1 MRIINYLVNQ
11 IILVTCGSKPFS
23 DDLAHSRRPETH
35 NTATMK
41 RRLSILFI
49 LIAATVITALAHTSP
64 VLGRLRNAVLGNGAV
79 DIDYEYNLRGWT
91 TNVTSNVF
99 SQQIH
104 YHNVSSESEPCF
116 NGNISAIV
124 WNQSA
129 TGNANKKRGAYNYAY
144 DSLDRLIAANYTGP
158 HNSCFSGQYDY
169 DLHGNATRIRR
180 NGITDKLLTAENE
193 EICAYGL
200 IDDVTLSY
208 YGNRL
213 VCADDAADALVYEGA
228 MDFHDGANEE
238 EEYDYDANGNLTKDL
253 NKGISRITYDWNNL
267 PREVRFRTRKACRY
281 TYDASGRKLSA
292 EYLFPR
298 NPKLKDYSAEAEP
311 NTRVLDKYRVITI
324 NYSGDNIY
332 SYGKLL
338 RTLLPTGYIE
348 DDVVYYYVKD
358 YQGNVRSVVREDGAV
373 VESNEYYPY
382 GGLFSATPSAQPYKY
397 GSKELDRT
405 HGLDWYDSKARFY
418 DSVLLRTN
426 SMDKKAGDYTWLSPY
441 LWCAANPIRF
451 TDPTGKFLE
460 SAWDIANLVMDGK
473 SLWDNAKKGNVG
485 AAIVD
490 GVGLAYDLTAVI
502 VPVMPGG
509 AGSAIKAYRGV
520 DKAVDIGKAIAHGN
534 SKLSTKAQHLY
545 EVFKTESGTIVK
557 TGISGGKIA
566 KNGKSYR
573 ATRQVNKW
581 NKAEGEGKYDSRI
594 VQQFPAGKGAREEA
608 LTAEK
613 LNADKHRDDLTKN
626 NNDKH
631 KRP

>member
-1 MRIINYLVNQ
+1 ML
-11 IILVTCGSKPFS
+11 LLE
-23 DDLAHSRRPETH
+23 LADSVEHRTQLQR
-35 NTATMK
+35 NTYDG
-41 RRLSILFI
+41 
-49 LIAATVITALAHTSP
+49 
-64 VLGRLRNAVLGNGAV
+64 LGRLRNAVLGNGAV
-79 DIDYEYNLRGWT
+79 GIDYEYNLRGWT

-104 YHNVSSESEPCF
+104 YHDVSSESEPCF
-116 NGNISAIV
+116 NGNISAIA

-129 TGNANKKRGAYNYAY
+129 TGNAVARHGEYRYAY
-144 DSLDRLIAANYTGP
+144 DSLDRLTAANYTGP
-158 HNSCFSGQYDY
+158 HNSGFTCQYDY

-200 IDDVTLSY
+200 IDDVTLTY
-208 YGNRL
+208 NGNRL
-213 VCADDAADALVYEGA
+213 VCADDAADALVYDGA

-267 PREVRFRTRKACRY
+267 PREVRFRSRKACRY

-298 NPKLKDYSAEAEP
+298 NPKLKDYSAEAKP

-348 DDVVYYYVKD
+348 DDVVHYYVKD

-382 GGLFSATPSAQPYKY
+382 GGLFSATPSVQPYKY
-397 GSKELDRT
+397 GAKELDRT
-405 HGLDWYDSKARFY
+405 HGLDWYDSQARFY
-418 DSVLLRTN
+418 DSILLRTN

-451 TDPTGKFLE
+451 TDPTWENAVITIENDTITIQVNIFIQGANDLLLKEYYDNIMQNWGCFDE
-460 SAWDIANLVMDGK
+460 YTDITTGNKYEINWQVSVQAVGEISDVDFNNPANNFYKTIPGK
-473 SLWDNAKKGNVG
+473 SHIYETNNGKIRMDFSERPNPMAHEFGHNL
-485 AAIVD
+485 
-490 GVGLAYDLTAVI
+490 GLRDRYE
-502 VPVMPGG
+502 
-509 AGSAIKAYRGV
+509 
-520 DKAVDIGKAIAHGN
+520 N
-534 SKLSTKAQHLY
+534 SKYY
-545 EVFKTESGTIVK
+545 EAPGSQGDIMYE
-557 TGISGGKIA
+557 
-566 KNGKSYR
+566 
-573 ATRQVNKW
+573 
-581 NKAEGEGKYDSRI
+581 E
-594 VQQFPAGKGAREEA
+594 AGKGKVSAQTMLPVVQPALFNHNIGKLFGKRKTVFHINKTYREPRIR
-608 LTAEK
+608 K
-613 LNADKHRDDLTKN
+613 QKPIPNK
-626 NNDKH
+626 
-631 KRP
+631 